1 MSEQKNH
8 DTPERKNPGT
18 HPGATIEQSNSGGLG
33 QPRGQGGQQLPGHE
47 TSRTGPGQ
55 YTPDQMTL
63 GDMTDD
69 SPGHHRPAGQEA
81 LPGHISRTSQQRTE
95 PEDGQDG
102 VVDQNEMWQSEGVGT

>member
-47 TSRTGPGQ
+47 TSRTGGGQ
-55 YTPDQMTL
+55 YTRDQMTL
-63 GDMTDD
+63 GDVTDD
-69 SPGHHRPAGQEA
+69 SDGHHQPRGKES
-81 LPGHISRTSQQRTE
+81 LPGEITRIDQ
-95 PEDGQDG
+95 PKPGDGQDA
-102 VVDQNEMWQSEGVGT
+102 VADQDKMWQSEGVGP